1 MLALFHLNE
10 MIFVWISGIF
20 ESNPKL
26 IGAARNKAHKLEMRD
41 HKLEIPKL
49 EISVKMFKDIYSPI
63 NLAYA
68 HCLEGKNPETTS
80 SKK

>member
-10 MIFVWISGIF
+10 MIFFWISGIF
-20 ESNPKL
+20 ELNPKL

-49 EISVKMFKDIYSPI
+49 EISVKMFKDIYITATKSYKSCKFFEFMESP
-63 NLAYA
+63 
-68 HCLEGKNPETTS
+68 
-80 SKK
+80 